1 MEPTLTVDPAAE
13 VAGETRPALPRG
25 ATLDRYVVLK
35 PLGTG
40 GMGVVYS
47 AFDPELDRRVALKVV
62 HPQRMAARSGRRTQR
77 RLAREA
83 QALAQ
88 LNHPN
93 VLAVHDV
100 GMVGGQLYVA
110 TELVD
115 GCDLSTWLSRANRR
129 RSEILDVFLQAGA
142 GLAAAHAAGLVH
154 RDFKLSNVMVGRDG
168 RVRVVDFGLASR
180 DPALDGAEVLASPVD
195 P

>member
-1 MEPTLTVDPAAE
+1 MEVTQTINPSDDAVVE
-13 VAGETRPALPRG
+13 NRPALPRG
-25 ATLDRYVVLK
+25 ATLDRYVVLQ
-35 PLGTG
+35 PLGAG

-62 HPQRMAARSGRRTQR
+62 HPQRLTARSGRRTQR

-83 QALAQ
+83 QALAK

-100 GMVGGQLYVA
+100 GVVGGQLYVA

-115 GCDLSTWLSRANRR
+115 GAD
-129 RSEILDVFLQAGA
+129 
-142 GLAAAHAAGLVH
+142 
-154 RDFKLSNVMVGRDG
+154 
-168 RVRVVDFGLASR
+168 
-180 DPALDGAEVLASPVD
+180 
-195 P
+195 